1 MNACTTS
8 SHARFEGII
17 LPDPRPTSDA
27 ADNASK
33 FAETTAKTTCN
44 AAMPLQRFCTHPHNP
59 PTHTT
64 PFVESYYLAALTAPI
79 MGTKPRSLLGGGRFI
94 IMIYI
99 ISLTLLLQQP
109 TFLATLREQWATN
122 PRPTPQRRW
131 EPETEALRTGTAWSH
146 VFETKKH
153 WPGALPGARFK
164 CTKPFEADDFRSHL
178 ATPRGPQPHSR
189 GGGTT
194 PASPAGEH
202 TTAPAR
208 ALTSVPRYYFAF
220 FARPRRHT
228 SKKARTAG
236 GPALQT
242 VGMAPNSTNTCPGHA
257 LKKTLRPNLS
267 PRSRG
272 IETSASNMVK
282 HGQTWSN
289 MVIHAPRTAGGPALQ
304 TVGMAPN
311 STNACP
317 GHALKKTLRPN
328 LSPRLRGI
336 ETSASNMVKH
346 GQTWSNMVIHA
357 PRTAGGPALQTVGM
371 APNSTNTCP
380 GHALKKTLRPNLSPR
395 LRGIET
401 SASNMVKHGQTWSNM
416 VIPDAPRTAGGPAL
430 QTVGMDPNSTYACH
444 GSISRFERPP
454 GADLL
459 EFEVVVDLLD
469 SDDDTPIGFKE
480 SLRLRDLSS
489 PAPFHKT
496 GAKKGGDNP
505 QAGCST
511 DPQPGEAPS

>member
-1 MNACTTS
+1 MGNYSRLTPQRRWEPKTEALQTGTAW
-8 SHARFEGII
+8 SHATIE
-17 LPDPRPTSDA
+17 
-27 ADNASK
+27 
-33 FAETTAKTTCN
+33 
-44 AAMPLQRFCTHPHNP
+44 
-59 PTHTT
+59 HTT
-64 PFVESYYLAALTAPI
+64 QVHMDVWVENTTRPYHRRPLHTFFAA
-79 MGTKPRSLLGGGRFI
+79 
-94 IMIYI
+94 
-99 ISLTLLLQQP
+99 
-109 TFLATLREQWATN
+109 LREQWATN
-122 PRPTPQRRW
+122 SRPTPQRRW

-153 WPGALPGARFK
+153 WPDALPGARFK
-164 CTKPFEADDFRSHL
+164 CTKLFEADDFRSHPP
-178 ATPRGPQPHSR
+178 TPRGPQPHSR
-189 GGGTT
+189 CGGTT

-228 SKKARTAG
+228 SKKAYTTG
-236 GPALQT
+236 GP
-242 VGMAPNSTNTCPGHA
+242 S
-257 LKKTLRPNLS
+257 
-267 PRSRG
+267 
-272 IETSASNMVK
+272 
-282 HGQTWSN
+282 
-289 MVIHAPRTAGGPALQ
+289 LQ

-371 APNSTNTCP
+371 APNP
-380 GHALKKTLRPNLSPR
+380 
-395 LRGIET
+395 
-401 SASNMVKHGQTWSNM
+401 
-416 VIPDAPRTAGGPAL
+416 
-430 QTVGMDPNSTYACH
+430 TYACH

-459 EFEVVVDLLD
+459 EFDVVVDLLD